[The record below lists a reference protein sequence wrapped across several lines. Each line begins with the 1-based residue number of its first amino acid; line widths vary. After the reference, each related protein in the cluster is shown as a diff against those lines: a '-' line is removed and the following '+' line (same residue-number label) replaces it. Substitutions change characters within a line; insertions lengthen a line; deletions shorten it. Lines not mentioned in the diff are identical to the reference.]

1 MAKPTPTKTVKRKVK
16 KAIGLAVVHINAS
29 FNNTH
34 ITVTDKSGN
43 VVAWRTSGSEG
54 FSGSKKSTPFAAA
67 QVMKVIIDKMKLF
80 MVTQAEV
87 IISGIGSGRESA
99 LRVLGGSGIDILSIT
114 DQTPV
119 PHNGCRPRKTRRV

>member
-1 MAKPTPTKTVKRKVK
+1 MAKQATKPTKRKTKKTV
-16 KAIGLAVVHINAS
+16 GLAVIHVNAS

-34 ITVTDKSGN
+34 ITVTDKAGN

-67 QVMKVIIDKMKLF
+67 QVMKVMIDKMKQF

-99 LRVLGGSGIDILSIT
+99 LRVLGGSGIDIISIT
-114 DQTPV
+114 DRTPI
-119 PHNGCRPRKTRRV
+119 PHNGCRPRKSRRV

>member
-1 MAKPTPTKTVKRKVK
+1 MAKKAPTTKTKRKVR
-16 KAIGLAVVHINAS
+16 KAVGLAVVHVNAS

-34 ITVTDKSGN
+34 ITVADKSGN

-67 QVMKVIIDKMKLF
+67 QVMKVVIDKMKVF
-80 MVTQAEV
+80 GVTQAEV

-114 DQTPV
+114 DKTPV

>member
-1 MAKPTPTKTVKRKVK
+1 MAKPETTKTKRKVK

-43 VVAWRTSGSEG
+43 VVAWRTSGAEG
-54 FSGSKKSTPFAAA
+54 FTGSKKSTPFAAA
-67 QVMKVIIDKMKLF
+67 QVMKVVIDKMKVF
-80 MVTQAEV
+80 AVTQAEV

-99 LRVLGGSGIDILSIT
+99 MRVLGGSGIDILSIT
-114 DQTPV
+114 DKTPV